1 MHLRGLRDRKRL
13 GAWCGGLVLAA
24 GTCAS
29 GDALAA
35 DPAIP
40 GVVSGSRLRAMFY
53 DGGGGA
59 LRLRGW
65 FDSELG
71 TQCNFL
77 RARDG
82 QMRCLPSPLAMF
94 ADTACAMPVWRTV
107 GCEPTPRYVTAFV
120 PGPASVVYA
129 LGEPYTGLVRNTG
142 LGICR
147 DTYVRSD
154 SRGSYY
160 ATGTEIP
167 PERFVAVAMHEVPI
181 EDGKLVVHTMLGAD
195 GSSQVIVEV
204 RARSPWADAFPPGTL
219 AYVGSG
225 RLRVPVYHDAQG
237 KIPHRPSWD
246 SSWDLASACSTRVR
260 TRPVAP
266 SLSRMASVVSRGPR

>member
-1 MHLRGLRDRKRL
+1 
-13 GAWCGGLVLAA
+13 
-24 GTCAS
+24 
-29 GDALAA
+29 
-35 DPAIP
+35 
-40 GVVSGSRLRAMFY
+40 MFY

-71 TQCNFL
+71 VQCSFL

-82 QMRCLPSPLAMF
+82 QMRCLPSSLAMF

-120 PGPASVVYA
+120 PGPAGVVYA

-147 DTYVRSD
+147 DTFVKSD

-237 KIPHRPSWD
+237 KIPTPAIVGFLVGSRVGLFDTSADAPCGPEPFADGLRCVPRTAIGRVETGAACVSDRAADASW
-246 SSWDLASACSTRVR
+246 A
-260 TRPVAP
+260 PV
-266 SLSRMASVVSRGPR
+266 SEGTE